1 MALFEL
7 KQHYENEEKP
17 RKPPT
22 FKDCAAREIDTTFF
36 DEDEHAEEYKV
47 DGKLML
53 GIQEEADL
61 RKHAAHWEA
70 GAKQNFDTGLYTAHT
85 ILYVKAKDYGPKPK
99 VKKELVLGHPKEGWK
114 RTYSIVKCDD
124 ESGIYRM
131 TLERT
136 RQ

>member
-7 KQHYENEEKP
+7 KQHYENEENQ

-22 FKDCAAREIDTTFF
+22 FKECAAREIDTTFF
-36 DEDEHAEEYKV
+36 DESEHAEEYKV

-61 RKHAAHWEA
+61 RKHSAHWEA

-99 VKKELVLGHPKEGWK
+99 VKKELVLEHPTEGWK

-124 ESGIYRM
+124 EGGVYRM